1 MDLETLAMA
10 GKYLLGATGGL
21 VSYIAGNYI
30 IDKQTCTPLIVS
42 YDQKPR
48 MEVKGFDIFPMVSAI
63 FKSLPESTRRSLL
76 FKGTKPTKEIVP
88 DWFDVFGENPYKIEE
103 VVPGKVWSVEYSTEN
118 FMAFDPSGKAMA
130 AMFGMDF
137 TDELNCWRIM
147 RNAEQFGRE
156 VSDQTLKDIEAKEIN
171 NLVEEKGRCDETLKA
186 VGPFKLFMP
195 VVKLNNGDVLLYCP
209 VRVRDETGFAEW
221 LEGIG
226 PVKWIVVGSSAHTL
240 MIPSIMKRYPDA
252 TYISSKDA
260 WTKLSGMDGWP
271 KKKAD
276 FEYDNIEDLERL
288 NNLLSEEGIKFHYV
302 LGDNATMAVIPIAHK
317 AALECDII
325 YSTSDGGFLGMP
337 KEEFDAGGK
346 VENGDTRLFRLAM
359 ASKPTSPNGYL
370 PIYRF
375 WMMDPCGPMA
385 TLNPTPPAKD
395 GSSCTDMATSLR
407 SVLSEDIE
415 HGLGVHT
422 GPITGKVFRESV
434 DINWNW
440 LDGHS
445 LLQPKK
451 E

>member
-1 MDLETLAMA
+1 MA

-21 VSYIAGNYI
+21 VSYIAGNHI
-30 IDKQTCTPLIVS
+30 IDKQTCTPLPVN
-42 YDQKPR
+42 YDQKPK
-48 MEVKGFDIFPMVSAI
+48 MEVKGFDVFPLVSAI
-63 FKSLPESTRRSLL
+63 MKSLPDSTRKSLL
-76 FKGTKPTKEIVP
+76 LKATKPTREFVP
-88 DWFDVFGENPYKIEE
+88 DWFDVCGENPYQITE
-103 VVPGKVWSVEYSTEN
+103 VVPGKVWSVKYIAEN

-137 TDELNCWRIM
+137 SDEENCWRIM

-156 VSDQTLKDIEAKEIN
+156 VSDQTLKDLEKAKAIN
-171 NLVEEKGRCDETLKA
+171 DLVEKKGKCDETLKA
-186 VGPFKLFMP
+186 VGPFTLFMP

-260 WTKLSGMDGWP
+260 WSKLASMDGWP

-288 NNLLSEEGIKFHYV
+288 NTLLSEEGIKFHY
-302 LGDNATMAVIPIAHK
+302 LKGDNATMAVMPIAHK
-317 AALECDII
+317 AALECDVI
-325 YSTSDGGFLGMP
+325 YSVSDGGFLETTKKDM
-337 KEEFDAGGK
+337 DAGGDMK
-346 VENGDTRLFRLAM
+346 FAESRLFRLAL
-359 ASKPTSPNGYL
+359 AVKPSSPNGYL
-370 PIYRF
+370 PVYRF

-385 TLNPTPPAKD
+385 ILNATPPSKD

-407 SVLSEDIE
+407 SILSEDIE

-445 LLQPKK
+445 LLHPKK